1 MFSKVP
7 AYYVSNLSRALERPK
22 PEEPIYTA
30 LHGPPANDQDIG
42 YELNGNTWEPRVDDK
57 IIKNWKVPGA
67 LYLYHGERFC
77 MNHEDQNNQELFS
90 FDRDA
95 SKVNY
100 QSHQRTLD
108 LHDGTTSGTELGL
121 RNCLMKTS
129 GMPQLPVKTL
139 LARDVVP
146 NADERDYLDVRR
158 DMVAGVLDLPDFE
171 I

>member
-1 MFSKVP
+1 MSKDP
-7 AYYVSNLSRALERPK
+7 AYYVSSLSRAMKRPN
-22 PEEPIYTA
+22 PEHPIYDA
-30 LHGPPANDQDIG
+30 LHGPVANGQDII
-42 YELNGNTWEPRVDDK
+42 YQMHDRAEISVENDVMLSY
-57 IIKNWKVPGA
+57 WKKPGA
-67 LYLYHGERFC
+67 LYLYHGERYC
-77 MNHEDQNNQELFS
+77 VERRNDADRELFS

-100 QSHQRTLD
+100 QSHQRRLD
-108 LHDGTTSGTELGL
+108 SHDGTTSGAGL
-121 RNCLMKTS
+121 ALRDCLMKTS
-129 GMPQLPVKTL
+129 GMPHLPVKTL